1 MVYVTIVLSNEM
13 IFIAGYAIAG
23 KMLFRMAVDS
33 KRYYPIWGT
42 CLGRPWYEIKCMN
55 D

>member
-1 MVYVTIVLSNEM
+1 MLFNKMS
-13 IFIAGYAIAG
+13 FIAGYAIAG
-23 KMLFRMAVDS
+23 KTLFRMSVDS
-33 KRYYPIWGT
+33 DTYYPIWGT